1 MCDYPC
7 DNCDNY
13 NEIRCRACL
22 MDDALGY
29 IDAQPTVD
37 AVEVVHG
44 EWTGLISEDLACAEG
59 FGIGMTEE
67 QKIKYLEDF
76 YHRTHCSVCN
86 CCFDDRE
93 TKNWNYCP
101 NCGAKMDGG
110 KKDEM

>member
-1 MCDYPC
+1 MGSDLISRYALVKDLEKVFC

-44 EWTGLISEDLACAEG
+44 RWSMVKVGETRALAKCSACGRKMNPLQYGYAYCGL
-59 FGIGMTEE
+59 
-67 QKIKYLEDF
+67 
-76 YHRTHCSVCN
+76 
-86 CCFDDRE
+86 
-93 TKNWNYCP
+93 
-101 NCGAKMDGG
+101 CGAKMDG
-110 KKDEM
+110 DRE

>member
-1 MCDYPC
+1 
-7 DNCDNY
+7 
-13 NEIRCRACL
+13 

-59 FGIGMTEE
+59 FGVGMTEE